1 MYEKLGDLLKDA
13 LENPTPRHSEFNEE
27 SRNTT
32 PPRHE
37 QPSEE
42 TRNSNSPRHDQN
54 IVESTTYTSNRHSE
68 SNEESRNTHRVK
80 FLFLH
85 NKLPTGQVI
94 KEKDYKETPKVPQE
108 VINALFTLQVT
119 APVTWPKIKSQY
131 RKLLKETHPDTGTQ
145 QQNISIDKIK
155 EAFEVIK
162 KFYGK

>member
-13 LENPTPRHSEFNEE
+13 LDNPTPRQDQSNEE

-32 PPRHE
+32 PPRHN
-37 QPSEE
+37 QP
-42 TRNSNSPRHDQN
+42 TK
-54 IVESTTYTSNRHSE
+54 ESTNPHSVCHSE

-85 NKLPTGQVI
+85 NKIPTGQVI
-94 KEKDYKETPKVPQE
+94 KEKDYKEKPKVPQE
-108 VINALFTLQVT
+108 VINALYTLKVT
-119 APVTWPKIKSQY
+119 SPVTWLKIKSQY
-131 RKLLKETHPDTGTQ
+131 RKLLKETHPDTGNV